1 MSLTHKRKIIDYIRR
16 NRVSSTEVADCMN
29 KSGAVAGVQ
38 AVNRGHFR
46 VGNVFW
52 AYAYGE
58 SNWHVHEQVQSVR
71 EGDVV
76 FVETFKCADRAI
88 FGDLVSKYL
97 ILYKQA
103 SAIVVTGTIR
113 DAHRLVKENWPIW
126 CRGFNPIGCFNEN
139 IEVKLEPGT
148 LARHRARHHGA
159 IAVCDDTG
167 VVVVPKSLHNAGFV
181 KKLEAI
187 ESQEDI
193 WYECVD
199 RRKWSTFDT
208 VCLKRYLK
216 PNSGRKSER
225 RGK

>member
-1 MSLTHKRKIIDYIRR
+1 MTTDHKDRIIDYIRR

-38 AVNRGHFR
+38 AVSRGHFR

-58 SNWHVHEQVQSVR
+58 SNWHVHEQIQDVK

-76 FVETFKCADRAI
+76 LVEAFDCGDRAI

-103 SAIVVTGTIR
+103 AAIVVSGRVR

-126 CRGFNPIGCFNEN
+126 CQGFNPIGCFNQN
-139 IEVKLEPGT
+139 IPVKLSRS
-148 LARHRARHHGA
+148 LIARRQARYHGA

-167 VVVVPKSLHNAGFV
+167 VVLVPKNLHRAEFV
-181 KKLEAI
+181 DRLEAI
-187 ESQEDI
+187 EAQEDI

-208 VCLKRYLK
+208 VCLKKYLVAK
-216 PNSGRKSER
+216 G
-225 RGK
+225 GV